1 MTQITKIILVLS
13 LLTIAQAET
22 AAGRFARSAW
32 NFVKSPMTLGVTGSA
47 SVYMIDQEIKKNH
60 YDTTKSYAI
69 QQDLIENLLILQK
82 MSHDLDDPEE
92 NASLALIQTKNDIR
106 NILAEKHNASPDF
119 VVFNNNNVSPL
130 SCITDKDTF
139 GIIIGNEMITSPQ
152 HLEHIVGHEY
162 AHFNNKD
169 IDTRIV
175 LGATL
180 PVATATACK
189 IPQWAGRGG
198 KLASLAL
205 AGITACIVHPLARG
219 QFSQFCEH
227 RADREA
233 SSDPEV
239 IEAGAKHFE
248 DQEFRKEQ
256 IKKIIQLID
265 PTIIEDED
273 KNHLE
278 KTWDELICSHPKD
291 IERAK
296 RLREQAEKLRAEQDK
311 NK

>member
-47 SVYMIDQEIKKNH
+47 SLYMISQEMKKNH
-60 YDTTKSYAI
+60 YDTNKSYAI
-69 QQDLIENLLILQK
+69 QQDLLDNLLILQK
-82 MSHDLDDPEE
+82 MSRDLDDPEE

-106 NILAEKHNASPDF
+106 HILAEKHNASPDF
-119 VVFNNNNVSPL
+119 VVFNNDYYSSLNCV
-130 SCITDKDTF
+130 TDKDTF
-139 GIIIGNEMITSPQ
+139 GIIIGCEMAASPQ

-169 IDTRIV
+169 IDTGIV

-180 PVATATACK
+180 PVATATAYR

-239 IEAGAKHFE
+239 IEAGAKDFE
-248 DQEFRKEQ
+248 EQEFREERL
-256 IKKIIQLID
+256 KKIIKLID
-265 PTIIEDED
+265 PTIIVDKD

-278 KTWDELICSHPKD
+278 KKWDELICSHPTNV
-291 IERAK
+291 ERAK
-296 RLREQAEKLRAEQDK
+296 RLHEQAAKLRAEQDK